1 MCFEMLESRWLLASD
16 WQNPLWKYDV
26 DDDGSLSP
34 LDALVVIN
42 KINRADP
49 NLSFQD
55 PVGSNPYYDTDG
67 DFSLSPLDAL
77 NIINRI
83 NQSVGGVVASS
94 NLVSD
99 TGISNTDRITN
110 TPALVGIFE
119 GQSGLSYSA
128 KARLDRGT
136 VVDVAIDSSY
146 RIFFDPLS
154 FGQVLDGER
163 VAKILI
169 HGSDGSV
176 GSTRL
181 AFRLDTVPPVL
192 NSVSLFQLD
201 DTGLSNTDGIT
212 R

>member
-110 TPALVGIFE
+110 TPALVGIF
-119 GQSGLSYSA
+119 
-128 KARLDRGT
+128 
-136 VVDVAIDSSY
+136 
-146 RIFFDPLS
+146 
-154 FGQVLDGER
+154 
-163 VAKILI
+163 
-169 HGSDGSV
+169 
-176 GSTRL
+176 
-181 AFRLDTVPPVL
+181 
-192 NSVSLFQLD
+192 
-201 DTGLSNTDGIT
+201 
-212 R
+212 